1 MALVFNLTKERVMLS
16 TLLRRSPK
24 VEALDLIKRERP
36 DISSD
41 RTALA
46 PEPRQEQSLLEEYAR
61 LSSSLG
67 LENPHIN
74 ADLMVEK
81 FKNFLR
87 QKDWAIFSL
96 PTVVAYMNKKSAD
109 ESMAKAGWHWRPL
122 RIKDDIKNVRFG
134 TQARKWGHQENE
146 MQPASDYYCGPHAE
160 QGHQWSNSRQNH
172 EAVTLHVPSSGSPY
186 DKLIPIH
193 ALRKVAET
201 EKEYADPVAFFVCD
215 YAPAPHIEHPDPFL
229 MAVVNN
235 ARLAQGVGRF
245 IIDFWDEPG
254 FGIEQMMK

>member
-1 MALVFNLTKERVMLS
+1 M
-16 TLLRRSPK
+16 
-24 VEALDLIKRERP
+24 
-36 DISSD
+36 
-41 RTALA
+41 
-46 PEPRQEQSLLEEYAR
+46 
-61 LSSSLG
+61 
-67 LENPHIN
+67 
-74 ADLMVEK
+74 
-81 FKNFLR
+81 
-87 QKDWAIFSL
+87 
-96 PTVVAYMNKKSAD
+96 
-109 ESMAKAGWHWRPL
+109 
-122 RIKDDIKNVRFG
+122 
-134 TQARKWGHQENE
+134 
-146 MQPASDYYCGPHAE
+146 
-160 QGHQWSNSRQNH
+160 
-172 EAVTLHVPSSGSPY
+172 TLHVPSSGSPY